1 MANSVND
8 RITFGKN
15 LFSISYQRRNHH
27 MNTTTFLILLSV
39 FASLSSLVT
48 EGVKHIATDKANL
61 PYNLL
66 TITSALI
73 VGSVGTAVYYY
84 LNAIPFTVSNILCM
98 ILMGLAGGLASMV
111 GFDKIRQAL
120 EQVSEAKR

>member
-1 MANSVND
+1 
-8 RITFGKN
+8 
-15 LFSISYQRRNHH
+15 

-48 EGVKHIATDKANL
+48 EGVKHIAADKANL

-66 TITSALI
+66 ALISALI

-84 LNAIPFTVSNILCM
+84 LNAIPFTVSNILYM

-120 EQVSEAKR
+120 EQVNCLKR